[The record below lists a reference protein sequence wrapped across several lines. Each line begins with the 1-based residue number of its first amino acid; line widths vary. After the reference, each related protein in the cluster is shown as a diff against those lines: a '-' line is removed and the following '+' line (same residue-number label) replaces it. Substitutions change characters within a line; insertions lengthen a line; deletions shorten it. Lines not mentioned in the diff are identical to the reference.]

1 MYWTWKMQVLFRW
14 YTVTAKWLVCCVQCQ
29 NLREK
34 ATLCSTH
41 LCNLTLFLA
50 MDVLIQALNG
60 QRMCMENAWLPES
73 KGNTLAQTA
82 AKAAKMVP
90 LKHTGG
96 KGNGADKCDSN
107 TSKFQDDFSLLTCP
121 PSSFACCCAYWLKP
135 ERPNKIWQ
143 GAWQDLVEM

>member
-1 MYWTWKMQVLFRW
+1 
-14 YTVTAKWLVCCVQCQ
+14 
-29 NLREK
+29 
-34 ATLCSTH
+34 
-41 LCNLTLFLA
+41 

-107 TSKFQDDFSLLTCP
+107 TVQNFKMISFSLPALPHPLPAVVLIGWNLRDLTK
-121 PSSFACCCAYWLKP
+121 FDKV
-135 ERPNKIWQ
+135 RGKT
-143 GAWQDLVEM
+143 